1 METKIKTYT
10 PKPIPVRAIQYDG
23 STEMAM
29 ELENMNIGLY
39 ISCDSND
46 TFKELR
52 GYTRSGAPNGTSRP
66 VVKGDTLVQYYPL
79 GIYYLVDKDE
89 FERTYEEVKGETK

>member
-29 ELENMNIGLY
+29 KLENMNIGL
-39 ISCDSND
+39 
-46 TFKELR
+46 
-52 GYTRSGAPNGTSRP
+52 
-66 VVKGDTLVQYYPL
+66 
-79 GIYYLVDKDE
+79 
-89 FERTYEEVKGETK
+89 